1 MKKQKEIIEKSSKI
15 ENDSK
20 KKKKE
25 KKRKRSFSS
34 ERLSPKYD
42 ASLERPRNDSVTT
55 EMDVKNA
62 PQAENGFTERHE
74 EIIRQSKSD
83 IKQVMQDV
91 RELQYLFEKSIKQQ
105 RKKNTIDMSVD
116 TVTYKDF

>member
-1 MKKQKEIIEKSSKI
+1 MENESPVKPAEELKMDKVKEREQLLETMKKQKEIIVKSSKI

-55 EMDVKNA
+55 EMDVRNA

-83 IKQVMQDV
+83 IK
-91 RELQYLFEKSIKQQ
+91 
-105 RKKNTIDMSVD
+105 
-116 TVTYKDF
+116 